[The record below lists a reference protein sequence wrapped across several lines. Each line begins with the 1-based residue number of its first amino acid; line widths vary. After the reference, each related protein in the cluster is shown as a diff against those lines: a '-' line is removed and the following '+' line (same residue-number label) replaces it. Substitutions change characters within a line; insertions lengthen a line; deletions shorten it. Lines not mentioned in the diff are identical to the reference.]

1 MRILA
6 IDPGNTH
13 SAFVVLN
20 GAAIEHGYVTNEEMR
35 KWLPLVIHKIDTV
48 AVEMIA
54 CYGLPVGSEVFDTCR
69 HIGRIEQII
78 SDCSDITPCML
89 IYRKDVKMHLCH
101 SMKAND
107 ASIRQALIDMY
118 GPGKLAAIGAKKAP
132 GPLYGISG
140 DEWAAL
146 AVGVT
151 AMEKIKCHS

>member
-35 KWLPLVIHKIDTV
+35 KWFPLAMLKVDVIAI
-48 AVEMIA
+48 EMIA
-54 CYGLPVGSEVFDTCR
+54 CYGMPVGSEVFDTCR
-69 HIGRIEQII
+69 HIGRLEQIAYETTGPA
-78 SDCSDITPCML
+78 DLML
-89 IYRKDVKMHLCH
+89 VYRKEVKMHLCH

-118 GPGKLAAIGAKKAP
+118 GPGKLAAIGTKKAP

-151 AMEKIKCHS
+151 AMEKIK